1 MNENNTNQNDEVKN
15 ELRDGLYSEILP
27 GLWQGGTHE
36 HEEYDVMVPS
46 PNSKP
51 IGRDEFDVVGTF
63 YQYSQPVKWHVF
75 EIRYPF
81 MDGDLQDANMG
92 YLLNIARTLHAEWKA
107 GRRVLTRCQAGWNRS
122 GLVTALILIIEGYSA
137 EAAIDLI
144 RRRRTPDALCNHRF
158 ERFLRT
164 LSPSMLATT
173 AA

>member
-1 MNENNTNQNDEVKN
+1 MNENNTNPELEPKN

-27 GLWQGGTHE
+27 GLWQGGTHD
-36 HEEYDVMVPS
+36 HEEYDVVSPS
-46 PNSKP
+46 PNSRP
-51 IGRDEFDVVGTF
+51 IGLDEFDVVGTF
-63 YQYSQPVKWHVF
+63 YQYAQPVKWHVF

-81 MDGDLQDANMG
+81 MDGDLHDANMG
-92 YLLNIARTLHAEWKA
+92 YLLNIARALHAEWKA

-144 RRRRTPDALCNHRF
+144 RRRRSTDALCNHRF
-158 ERFLRT
+158 EKFLRT
-164 LSPSMLATT
+164 VTPSMFTT

>member
-1 MNENNTNQNDEVKN
+1 MKDTTPTPINQPKN

-36 HEEYDVMVPS
+36 HEEYDVMAPS
-46 PNSKP
+46 PNSRP
-51 IGRDEFDVVGTF
+51 IGLDEFDVVGTF
-63 YQYSQPVKWHVF
+63 YQHSRPVQWHVF

-81 MDGDLQDANMG
+81 MDGDLRDANMT

-122 GLVTALILIIEGYSA
+122 GLITALILIIEGYSA

-144 RRRRTPDALCNHRF
+144 RRRRTPDALCNPRF
-158 ERFLRT
+158 EKFLRT
-164 LSPSMLATT
+164 VTPSMLALS

>member
-1 MNENNTNQNDEVKN
+1 MNEHTNNPVDSEKN
-15 ELRDGLYSEILP
+15 ELRDSLYSEILP

-36 HEEYDVMVPS
+36 HEEVDVLVPS
-46 PNSKP
+46 PNSRP
-51 IGRDEFDVVGTF
+51 IGLDEFDVVGTF

-81 MDGDLQDANMG
+81 MDGDLQDVNMS

-122 GLVTALILIIEGYSA
+122 GLMTALILIMDGYTP
-137 EAAIDLI
+137 EAAIELI
-144 RRRRTPDALCNHRF
+144 RNRRTPDALCNYRF

-164 LSPSMLATT
+164 LSPSMFEVS